1 MLATGTSIKPLALLL
16 VLCVGTGAWDAMR
29 SPANPAQA
37 TFAIAATE
45 IARSRDEFS
54 GVSLSKVAPG
64 TQERLAAQEDGAL
77 GGAPQMSAWIPAAWR
92 DGLAADLQDAT
103 IAIRNLGNDTGLA
116 DGNLPSALTTVRT
129 RQRQG
134 R

>member
-1 MLATGTSIKPLALLL
+1 MLASGTSIRPLALLL

-64 TQERLAAQEDGAL
+64 TQERLAAQEDG
-77 GGAPQMSAWIPAAWR
+77 GAVFPRICKTPRLRSATSATTLAW
-92 DGLAADLQDAT
+92 LM
-103 IAIRNLGNDTGLA
+103 AIS
-116 DGNLPSALTTVRT
+116 LPR
-129 RQRQG
+129 
-134 R
+134 